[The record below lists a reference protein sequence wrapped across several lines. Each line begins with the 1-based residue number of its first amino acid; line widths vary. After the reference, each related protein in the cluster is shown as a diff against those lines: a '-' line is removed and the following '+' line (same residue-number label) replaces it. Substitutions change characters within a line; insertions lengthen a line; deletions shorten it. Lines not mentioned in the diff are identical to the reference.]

1 MDVANI
7 GSKSVSWLLQ
17 EIGTYLGVSTLAS
30 NCETPFEQVQKLL
43 PKLSAAQRRT
53 LARQLQRWISTEDAV
68 DQQQSIGTEI
78 KYQAP
83 PEQ

>member
-17 EIGTYLGVSTLAS
+17 EIETYLGVSTLAS
-30 NCETPFEQVQKLL
+30 NSETPFEQVQKLL

-53 LARQLQRWISTEDAV
+53 LARQLQRWIPTEDAI
-68 DQQQSIGTEI
+68 DQQQVIER
-78 KYQAP
+78 
-83 PEQ
+83 